1 MTRMKTSIP
10 AVLAALLP
18 GLPRIASAQD
28 ALAQFEQALDT
39 STLAIGEGWAGFLE
53 IGFLFN
59 TLLTLL
65 LATVLGAC
73 IAFHPRHIVGV
84 DTIEEIEVP
93 KVYMLYSVIGALMG
107 ILVVKYGLVV
117 GMVLFGIGGLIRF
130 RTLLESAS
138 LTGRVI
144 FVTLI
149 GLTCGLD
156 LPHIAVIA
164 TLFAFLL
171 IYVIEARVVY
181 RVDVRAL
188 EPQHVAA
195 AAAAY
200 RTLLKQH
207 GCKVVA
213 EKKNP
218 EKGRIT
224 LLISEP
230 RGQGRDRLEA
240 LLESGIDGPLKGSV
254 DWQTD

>member
-1 MTRMKTSIP
+1 MKTSKIALP
-10 AVLAALLP
+10 AALIP
-18 GLPRIASAQD
+18 GLPQI
-28 ALAQFEQALDT
+28 ALAQAQEQLTQFEQLLDSSALPM
-39 STLAIGEGWAGFLE
+39 GEGWAGFLQV
-53 IGFLFN
+53 GFLAS
-59 TLLTLL
+59 TLLTLV

-73 IAFHPRHIVGV
+73 IAFHPRHIAQV

-171 IYVIEARVVY
+171 IYVIEARAVY

-188 EPQHVAA
+188 EPEHVGA

-200 RTLLKQH
+200 RALLKEH

-218 EKGRIT
+218 GKGRVT
-224 LLISEP
+224 LVISES
-230 RGQGRDRLEA
+230 RGLGRERLEA

>member
-117 GMVLFGIGGLIRF
+117 GMVLFGIGGLGCV
-130 RTLLESAS
+130 
-138 LTGRVI
+138 LTWRK
-144 FVTLI
+144 L
-149 GLTCGLD
+149 
-156 LPHIAVIA
+156 
-164 TLFAFLL
+164 
-171 IYVIEARVVY
+171 
-181 RVDVRAL
+181 
-188 EPQHVAA
+188 
-195 AAAAY
+195 
-200 RTLLKQH
+200 
-207 GCKVVA
+207 
-213 EKKNP
+213 
-218 EKGRIT
+218 
-224 LLISEP
+224 S
-230 RGQGRDRLEA
+230 
-240 LLESGIDGPLKGSV
+240 
-254 DWQTD
+254 